1 MPTFSGGNAAFTP
14 STTND
19 NWTLDF
25 SATAG
30 TFGKIIEFGW
40 GGSLTTS
47 TGYRTR
53 WTRPTTKGT
62 GAGTA
67 ITLGYNQPNYAAA
80 GGSLFSTYA
89 TTQSTLAADPAG
101 NLHRQD
107 WNGQGG
113 LGFVALPLSNPWW
126 VSSGILQSTIA
137 CRNTLGTDAN
147 ASSYHVVW
155 EE

>member
-25 SATAG
+25 AATAHS
-30 TFGKIIEFGW
+30 FGKVVAFGW

-53 WTRPTTKGT
+53 WTRPTAAGT
-62 GAGTA
+62 GTRTA
-67 ITLGYNQPNYAAA
+67 LTLAYNQPFYTAA
-80 GGSLFSTYA
+80 GATLVSTYA
-89 TTQSTLAADPAG
+89 TTQPTLAADPSG

-107 WNGQGG
+107 WNAQGG
-113 LGFVALPLSNPWW
+113 LGYIALPLANPWW
-126 VSSGILQSTIA
+126 GQADTLVGAIS

-147 ASSYHVVW
+147 GSSYHVSW

>member
-40 GGSLTTS
+40 GGSLYS
-47 TGYRTR
+47 
-53 WTRPTTKGT
+53 
-62 GAGTA
+62 
-67 ITLGYNQPNYAAA
+67 
-80 GGSLFSTYA
+80 SYA

-113 LGFVALPLSNPWW
+113 LGFVALPLANPWW
-126 VSSGILQSTIA
+126 ISSGVLQSTIA
-137 CRNTLGTDAN
+137 CRNTHGTDAN

>member
-19 NWTLDF
+19 CWTID
-25 SATAG
+25 SVG
-30 TFGKIIEFGW
+30 TGVFGKVISFSW

-53 WTRPTTKGT
+53 WTRPTAAGT
-62 GAGTA
+62 GGKTA
-67 ITLGYNQPNYAAA
+67 ITLAFNQPNYTAAA
-80 GGSLFSTYA
+80 FTLTSTYA
-89 TTQSTLAADPAG
+89 TTQPTLAADPAG

-113 LGFVALPLSNPWW
+113 LGYIALPLNNPWW
-126 VSSGILQSTIA
+126 ISTGVLQAALS
-137 CRNTLGTDAN
+137 CRNTLGTDAS
-147 ASSYHVVW
+147 ASSYHVSW

>member
-14 STTND
+14 STSND
-19 NWTLDF
+19 NWTLD
-25 SATAG
+25 SVG
-30 TFGKIIEFGW
+30 TGIFGKIVEFGW

-53 WTRPTTKGT
+53 WTRPTTSGVGSK
-62 GAGTA
+62 TA
-67 ITLGYNQPNYAAA
+67 ITIAYNQPNYGTAAFT
-80 GGSLFSTYA
+80 LTSTYA
-89 TTQSTLAADPAG
+89 TSQPTLAADPAG

-113 LGFVALPLSNPWW
+113 LGFIALPLANPIW
-126 VSSGILQSTIA
+126 LSTGGSLGSEFS